1 MSNSNVAHFHSPMN
15 MLRVALIGSTGYT
28 ALEVARLLLAHQGAE
43 LTVATSRSDE
53 GKPLSEIHPSLAGR
67 CDVALQPFEPEEIA
81 KVADVAMCCLP
92 HGASAQSVKDLA
104 ETGIRVID
112 FSADFRLSSVDLY
125 EHWYGVTHPWPERVG
140 NVVYGMP
147 EFYADKIAT
156 ADVVANPG
164 CYPTSAIMPLAPLVK
179 AGLIEVDDIIVD
191 SKSGVSG
198 AGRSPKLGTLY
209 CEANEQIAA
218 YAIASHR
225 HGPEMQDLIH
235 RIAGTEVEIL
245 FTPHLTPMD
254 RGILSTIYV
263 RPSKTAGD
271 DPEAIGQA
279 MMATLRQTYQ
289 DEPFVHVVDHLP
301 STKHVAMTNHVQM
314 TVRVSGSSS
323 KPGRAVIVCAIDNL
337 AKGASGAA
345 IQNMNVMFGLDQQAG
360 L

>member
-1 MSNSNVAHFHSPMN
+1 

-28 ALEVARLLLAHQGAE
+28 ALEVARLLAAHRGAE

-53 GKPLSEIHPSLAGR
+53 GKPLAEIHPSLAGR
-67 CDVALQPFEPEEIA
+67 CDIALSQFEPDEIA
-81 KVADVAMCCLP
+81 KQADVAMCCLP
-92 HGASAQSVKDLA
+92 HGASAQSVKDLVDA
-104 ETGIRVID
+104 GMRVVD
-112 FSADFRLSSVDLY
+112 FSADFRLSSVELY
-125 EHWYGVTHPWPERVG
+125 EHWYGVKHPWPERVG

-147 EFYADKIAT
+147 EFFAEQIAT

-179 AGLIEVDDIIVD
+179 AGLVDCQDIIVD

-235 RIAGTEVEIL
+235 RISGQSVEVL

-263 RPSKTAGD
+263 RPTVA
-271 DPEAIGQA
+271 AGQA
-279 MMATLRQTYQ
+279 PVDIQAKMMDKLRETYA
-289 DEPFVHVVDHLP
+289 DEPFIHVVDHLP

-314 TVRVSGSSS
+314 TVRVSGTEEA
-323 KPGRAVIVCAIDNL
+323 PGRAVIVCAIDNL
-337 AKGASGAA
+337 TKGASGAA
-345 IQNMNVMFGLDQQAG
+345 IQNMNVMFGLDPSEG